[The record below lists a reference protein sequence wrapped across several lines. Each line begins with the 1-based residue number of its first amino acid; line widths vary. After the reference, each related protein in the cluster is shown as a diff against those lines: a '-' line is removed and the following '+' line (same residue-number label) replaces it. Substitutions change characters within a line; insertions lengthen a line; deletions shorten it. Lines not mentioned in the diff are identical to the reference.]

1 MRAGAFMSGLKVLA
15 ALGAAAL
22 LAACLPQRDMKASFS
37 LADHQPWAAKGNA
50 GVDGEGF
57 IRRPNGWLA
66 RCSGNKVYLV
76 PASLYFQEWIGIR
89 RAGAQVANAAEL
101 TKQHREAQRET
112 QCDQRGRFAFSDL
125 PPGKWFVITRISYEA
140 RNDDFTEDALYV
152 AEVETTSGKRA
163 DVILSN
169 PNRI

>member
-1 MRAGAFMSGLKVLA
+1 MQAAGAV
-15 ALGAAAL
+15 ALL
-22 LAACLPQRDMKASFS
+22 FLAACLPQKEIGARFS
-37 LADHQPWAAKGNA
+37 LSDHQAWMTKGDS

-76 PASLYFQEWIGIR
+76 PASPYFREWIDIR
-89 RAGAQVANAAEL
+89 RSGAQVANAAEL
-101 TKQHREAQRET
+101 TKTHREAQRET

-125 PPGKWFVITRISYEA
+125 PAGKWLVITRISYES
-140 RNDDFTEDALYV
+140 RTDNFSEDALYV
-152 AEVETTSGKRA
+152 AEVETRPGQRA

>member
-1 MRAGAFMSGLKVLA
+1 MRAGLITRGMRAGGAVA
-15 ALGAAAL
+15 ALAF
-22 LAACLPQRDMKASFS
+22 LAACLPQREMNAKFS
-37 LADHQPWAAKGNA
+37 LADHQAWMTKGNA

-76 PASLYFQEWIGIR
+76 PASAYFREWIDIR
-89 RAGAQVANAAEL
+89 RSGAVVANSVEL
-101 TKQHREAQRET
+101 TKLHREAQRET
-112 QCDQRGRFAFSDL
+112 QCDQRGRFAFSEL
-125 PPGKWFVITRISYEA
+125 PAGKWFVITRISYEA
-140 RNDDFTEDALYV
+140 STDTFSEDALYV
-152 AEVETTSGKRA
+152 TEVETFPAKRA

>member
-1 MRAGAFMSGLKVLA
+1 MQAGFITRGLRAGGAIA
-15 ALGAAAL
+15 ALAFL
-22 LAACLPQRDMKASFS
+22 VACLPQREMKASFS

-76 PASLYFQEWIGIR
+76 PASAYFREWIDIR
-89 RAGAQVANAAEL
+89 RSGAVVANSVEL
-101 TKQHREAQRET
+101 SKLHREAQRET

-125 PPGKWFVITRISYEA
+125 PAGKWFVITRISYEA
-140 RNDDFTEDALYV
+140 RTDTFSEDALYV
-152 AEVETTSGKRA
+152 TEVETVPGKRA

>member
-1 MRAGAFMSGLKVLA
+1 MRSRGITHGLRAGGVIV
-15 ALGAAAL
+15 ALAL
-22 LAACLPQRDMKASFS
+22 LVACLPQREMKASFS
-37 LADHQPWAAKGNA
+37 LSDHQPWAAKGNA

-76 PASLYFQEWIGIR
+76 PASAYFREWIDIR
-89 RAGAQVANAAEL
+89 RSGAVVANAAEL
-101 TKQHREAQRET
+101 TKLHREAQRET

-125 PPGKWFVITRISYEA
+125 PAGKWFVITRISYEA
-140 RNDDFTEDALYV
+140 RTDTFSEDALYV
-152 AEVETTSGKRA
+152 TEVETVPGKRA